1 MESIKTQLI
10 VWLSGFVAGLVVME
24 SWRRLGDRSGPTA
37 EGVGDFTDTDVARA
51 PSADKPKGLKSIVAG
66 ATAEA
71 ERARKL
77 VGQMI
82 PWAKD
87 SAVSPAGTAPTSRTR
102 STGSFEGNDGGT
114 P

>member
-37 EGVGDFTDTDVARA
+37 EGVGDFTETDVARP

-66 ATAEA
+66 ACNGRSGTGP
-71 ERARKL
+71 KI
-77 VGQMI
+77 GHQMI

-87 SAVSPAGTAPTSRTR
+87 
-102 STGSFEGNDGGT
+102 
-114 P
+114 